1 MRFVVDANIL
11 FSFFK
16 KDSSTRWL
24 ISRFEVLELITP
36 SFCVEELLK
45 YKELIC
51 KKSNISNKVFREI
64 FNELKAFVKI
74 VPLTEYSKF
83 LAKAKKICPDP
94 DDVDFFALA
103 LKLDCPIW
111 SNESRLK
118 RQSKIKVFS
127 TKELMKL
134 LSEIK
139 P

>member
-1 MRFVVDANIL
+1 MSLEEAPTL
-11 FSFFK
+11 TSYSPFSIHAK
-16 KDSSTRWL
+16 NSL

-118 RQSKIKVFS
+118 RQSKINFF